1 MACFV
6 RILVTVVPTVL
17 RVSPDPGSAVM
28 RRMVLVSGS
37 WVLGRFITPVVLI
50 VVPMT
55 GTTRGH
61 VRFMLL

>member
-17 RVSPDPGSAVM
+17 RVSPDPGSAVISII
-28 RRMVLVSGS
+28 VLVRVSC
-37 WVLGRFITPVVLI
+37 VLGRFIVPVTLI

-55 GTTRGH
+55 GTTRGQ
-61 VRFMLL
+61 VRFILL